1 MSVPLLVLFTR
12 SGCCLCEGL
21 EEKLR
26 ALDPP
31 PPLRCVDVDADPVLR
46 ARYGLEV
53 PVLAVGP
60 AEAEP
65 ASLSPLPRP
74 SPRLQGEALGRWL
87 EARGVRRGGTSTPFR
102 T

>member
-1 MSVPLLVLFTR
+1 MSAAVLVLFTR
-12 SGCCLCEGL
+12 RGCCLCEGL

-31 PPLRCVDVDADPVLR
+31 PALRCIDVDTDPVLQ

-60 AEAEP
+60 PEAEV
-65 ASLSPLPRP
+65 AGLSPLPRP

-87 EARGVRRGGTSTPFR
+87 DARGVHRGGTSTPFP

>member
-1 MSVPLLVLFTR
+1 MSLPLLFLFTR

-60 AEAEP
+60 AEADP
-65 ASLSPLPRP
+65 AGLSPLPRP